1 MSNCHSNRTVN
12 ILRERAELAAQNN
25 VITLNIG
32 LVASDDF
39 LKEERD
45 RVLPPEPSTTDLL
58 RLPSIVTD
66 ILLDLKELGFDVLR
80 YRVAQSQSEPTLV
93 VNVVHESRYV
103 VKELSALCNRYAQDC
118 LALSDTD
125 GHGALVGD
133 KSSKWG
139 DFAREFFIAM

>member
-1 MSNCHSNRTVN
+1 MSNRTVN
-12 ILRERAELAAQNN
+12 ILRERAELSAGNN

-39 LKEERD
+39 VKEERD
-45 RVLPPEPSTTDLL
+45 RVLPADPSTVDLL
-58 RLPSIVTD
+58 RLPSIVAD
-66 ILLDLKELGFDVLR
+66 MLLDLKELGFDVLR

-93 VNVVHESRYV
+93 VNVVHES
-103 VKELSALCNRYAQDC
+103 KCILNELSALCNRYAQDC

-133 KSSKWG
+133 NADKWG
-139 DFAREFFIAM
+139 DFKREFFIEL

>member
-12 ILRERAELAAQNN
+12 ILRERSELSAGNN
-25 VITLNIG
+25 VLTLNIG

-39 LKEERD
+39 LQEERD

-103 VKELSALCNRYAQDC
+103 LKELSALCNRYAQDC

-139 DFAREFFIAM
+139 DFAREYFIAM